1 VRYEPGISPAQQCR
15 GAVYYDARGVV
26 VTSVYVRT
34 VEGRYPVAELD
45 GIVRCLTN
53 THPGR
58 TVALIAGGVEIVAA
72 VPLALGLGSLAMLV
86 VGVLAALGV
95 AAGVLVDARRN
106 PRQMELRAS
115 HRGADVRLFTTR
127 DLNEFERVR
136 WALVRAVE
144 ASRPDDTWSPELRA
158 ESD

>member
-1 VRYEPGISPAQQCR
+1 MPYEPGISPAQPCR
-15 GAVYYDARGVV
+15 GAVYYDAGGVV

-34 VEGRYPVAELD
+34 AEGRYPVGELD

-58 TVALIAGGVEIVAA
+58 TVALIAAGVEVVAA
-72 VPLALGLGSLAMLV
+72 MPFALGLSSLMMLFA
-86 VGVLAALGV
+86 GFLAALGV
-95 AAGVLVDARRN
+95 GAGVLVDARRN
-106 PRQMELRAS
+106 PRCMELRAS
-115 HRGADVRLFTTR
+115 YRGIDVRLFTTR

-144 ASRPDDTWSPELRA
+144 ASRPGTTWLPELG
-158 ESD
+158 SSFH